1 MPILPTNETKI
12 IPKNLPSRNFL
23 EFVQRIIDSRS
34 IRRQIEGREGGGWS
48 MEEERTT
55 TEGISAVV
63 EVIRR
68 GLTLGQVR
76 VVGKGG
82 ELTW

>member
-1 MPILPTNETKI
+1 
-12 IPKNLPSRNFL
+12 
-23 EFVQRIIDSRS
+23 
-34 IRRQIEGREGGGWS
+34 